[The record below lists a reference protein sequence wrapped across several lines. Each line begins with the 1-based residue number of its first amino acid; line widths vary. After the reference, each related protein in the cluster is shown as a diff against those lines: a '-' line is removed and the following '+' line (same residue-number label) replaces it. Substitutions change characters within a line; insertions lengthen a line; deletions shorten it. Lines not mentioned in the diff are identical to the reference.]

1 MDGNVVCSVCKT
13 EPAAQVCFC
22 SYPLVPLCN
31 SKCLVKHKNI
41 PQKFHFEAPMST
53 TLAVSRENFGN
64 WQNSLFNLRRAQEKL
79 QENASLLSTFEA
91 EMEAA
96 IAFLHQQIEDIR
108 EEYRTAMRNLQANVK
123 EMIENAVAE
132 TSAQVFCS
140 SPVFSNPLSG
150 WIWLFAD
157 PGYRGEEWL
166 FRTRLEVQQEKGKW
180 VAIAVEPLYE
190 GIPGF
195 ACTPWRQ
202 EQFTQTTP
210 KATFPRSTQTDKQS
224 KLAEKPDSR
233 VIETLRSLQMSVTSS
248 RNFVPN
254 LKQRIERE
262 SFEVERALQAMKT
275 EAVPNPLYQGPQLM
289 QLPGSETNAR
299 NKANLAMQKQM
310 KQLLMRG
317 MPLPQQGDVPDNRG
331 EEWMQIDA
339 EEVKAVPGTTS
350 DRPADL
356 TQAEKWHPRP
366 EVQSRDLGEGR
377 NTNCMVCGEAYTSKD
392 EWYQCPGAC
401 RCLPCIIEAMA
412 RKKVAYCKNC
422 EGSFAKGTR
431 KHVNGNF
438 DRCHICGIAV
448 KCTEMEP
455 MAPCNNVCRR
465 CVLLN
470 LKPNTKVSKSTKAS
484 CPCNLEKTFAIDPQL
499 YRDLTEMPIS
509 ACCTR
514 ATIEDQDLSCGHRV
528 CRTHEANLKVC
539 RSCQRPRYT

>member
-13 EPAAQVCFC
+13 EPATQVCFC
-22 SYPLVPLCN
+22 SYPLVPLC
-31 SKCLVKHKNI
+31 SSECLVKHRNI

-53 TLAVSRENFGN
+53 TLVVSRENFGN

-150 WIWLFAD
+150 WIWQFAD

-210 KATFPRSTQTDKQS
+210 KVTFFRSTQTDKQS
-224 KLAEKPDSR
+224 KLAENPDSR

-275 EAVPNPLYQGPQLM
+275 EVVPNLLYQGPQLM
-289 QLPGSETNAR
+289 QLPGSETKTG
-299 NKANLAMQKQM
+299 NKANLAVQKQT

-317 MPLPQQGDVPDNRG
+317 MPLPQQGEVPDYRV
-331 EEWMQIDA
+331 EQWMPIDA

-350 DRPADL
+350 DIPVDL
-356 TQAEKWHPRP
+356 IQAEELPPRP
-366 EVQSRDLGEGR
+366 VVQSRDLGEGKY
-377 NTNCMVCGEAYTSKD
+377 TNCRVCGKAYTSKD
-392 EWYQCPGAC
+392 EVYQCQLAC
-401 RCLPCIIEAMA
+401 RCRHCIIEARA
-412 RKKVAYCKNC
+412 REKVYFCKNC
-422 EGSFAKGTR
+422 NEYFPKSTLKLIDD
-431 KHVNGNF
+431 KF

-448 KCTEMEP
+448 KCTEMERL
-455 MAPCNNVCRR
+455 APCNKVCRR
-465 CVLLN
+465 CVLLF
-470 LKPNTKVSKSTKAS
+470 LEPNTRASKSTKAA
-484 CPCNLEKTFAIDPQL
+484 CPCNPEMTFAIDSQL
-499 YRDLTEMPIS
+499 YKVLAKMPIS

-514 ATIEDQDLSCGHRV
+514 ATMEDQDLSCGHRV
-528 CRTHEANLKVC
+528 CQTHEVNLKVC
-539 RSCQRPRYT
+539 RSCQRPRFT